1 MRLSTKLSLGLF
13 AIILLLIVGQIYVS
27 KDIVRDLNSLNYNP
41 SRENLLNSK
50 TYKHLELSA
59 FNSIQIETQ
68 DVRIVKGER
77 YEVFY
82 NSVLHSEPQLEN
94 GKLIV
99 KGIEQRTKVYIY
111 IFLPDL
117 QSLEVA
123 NTWYNNVGLF
133 GFSGKNTKIVF
144 ETPESIEHFS
154 YLNLHT
160 DLSEIDLLLKR
171 MEIYLNVE
179 KDVEKLNVSLSN
191 ACLNMR
197 DLSNTVQ
204 NFNLQMKGGGFDIKP
219 IKPDLLRNIHLNG
232 TGAMRGGIGGSLVGD
247 FETLE
252 CDTLQIDIT
261 ASDYDAGFNL
271 SLPQNIKAQSAS
283 IQKSDN
289 VSLIGGEYVEAD

>member
-144 ETPESIEHFS
+144 EALEHYLGFS
-154 YLNLHT
+154 SSFDT
-160 DLSEIDLLLKR
+160 DLSEIDLLLKS
-171 MEIYLNVE
+171 MEMHLNVG

-204 NFNLQMKGGGFDIKP
+204 DFNLQMKGGGFDIKP
-219 IKPDLLRNIHLNG
+219 IKPDLLRNIHING
-232 TGAMRGGIGGSLVGD
+232 TGSIRASLIGE

-271 SLPQNIKAQSAS
+271 SLSQNIKAQSAS

-289 VSLIGGEYVEAD
+289 VSLIGGKYVEAD